1 MADSTHP
8 AATHHLPSFIT
19 APGET
24 DVLMVVMAVILL
36 LAVLMFGILFLRL
49 HTLPERMAHKGH
61 KIQFEIVAVLGLIAL
76 FTHMHIFWIAG
87 LLLALIDIPDF
98 GNSLNRIAGSAE
110 KMAGINPGEGDNS
123 TVMTATSSQL
133 KNRPR
138 RVVHTGPSRVTAWRQ
153 PNLFRRDGRSLA
165 MLELMFCSLLT
176 ILPDYLYRR
185 YVQGKQIGKEI
196 TFYSVW
202 FELRWGITGCIILTV
217 ALITTV
223 FYNHPS
229 TTSATLFFRTI
240 PILPETNGRVAEIFI
255 GNSGP
260 ITKGAPIFRLDNSK
274 QEAAVETARRKIVEV
289 DAQMALARVDVT
301 KAEGQLKE
309 ARSNHQ
315 QTVDE
320 LEAKQEL
327 YRRNP
332 GNVPFREI
340 ERLQE
345 RATGQLGSID
355 AAAAAKQ
362 SIEERLSTLLPAEKA
377 SAEAA
382 LNQAQVDLDKTV
394 VRAGVSGRVEQFF
407 LRVGD
412 IVNPLMRPA
421 GILIPEGAGQQGL
434 QAGFGQIE
442 SQIMKPGMIAEAT
455 CVSKPFTVIPM
466 VVTSVQDYIAAGQFR
481 GGEQLIDA
489 QQVARPGTLLVF
501 LEPLFKG
508 GLDGVTPGSSCIANA
523 YSNNHDIIV
532 AKGTGTLRAI
542 MLHVVDALALVH
554 ALILRL
560 QALVLP
566 FQTLIFS
573 GH

>member
-1 MADSTHP
+1 
-8 AATHHLPSFIT
+8 
-19 APGET
+19 
-24 DVLMVVMAVILL
+24 
-36 LAVLMFGILFLRL
+36 
-49 HTLPERMAHKGH
+49 
-61 KIQFEIVAVLGLIAL
+61 
-76 FTHMHIFWIAG
+76 
-87 LLLALIDIPDF
+87 
-98 GNSLNRIAGSAE
+98 
-110 KMAGINPGEGDNS
+110 
-123 TVMTATSSQL
+123 
-133 KNRPR
+133 
-138 RVVHTGPSRVTAWRQ
+138 
-153 PNLFRRDGRSLA
+153 

-185 YVQGKQIGKEI
+185 YGQGKRIGKEI

-202 FELRWGITGCIILTV
+202 FELRWGITGCLILTV